1 MKVIEAK
8 ENVRIQE
15 ENKTLATIT
24 FQNLFRM
31 YKKLSGMTGTAK
43 TEEAEFND
51 IYNLDVVEI
60 PTNKPMIRKDY
71 DDVLYSTREAKLR
84 NLVADIVERHKSGQP
99 MLIGTVSVEKSEE
112 LSAMLKK
119 KGVPHNVLNAKN
131 NAREAEIVAQAGRS
145 EERRVGKECRSR
157 WSPYH

>member
-1 MKVIEAK
+1 
-8 ENVRIQE
+8 
-15 ENKTLATIT
+15 
-24 FQNLFRM
+24 M

-84 NLVADIVERHKSGQP
+84 NLVAEYS
-99 MLIGTVSVEKSEE
+99 
-112 LSAMLKK
+112 
-119 KGVPHNVLNAKN
+119 
-131 NAREAEIVAQAGRS
+131 
-145 EERRVGKECRSR
+145 
-157 WSPYH
+157 

>member
-1 MKVIEAK
+1 
-8 ENVRIQE
+8 
-15 ENKTLATIT
+15 
-24 FQNLFRM
+24 
-31 YKKLSGMTGTAK
+31 MTGTAK

-99 MLIGTVSVEKSEE
+99 MLIGTVSVEK
-112 LSAMLKK
+112 
-119 KGVPHNVLNAKN
+119 
-131 NAREAEIVAQAGRS
+131 ARSFPQ
-145 EERRVGKECRSR
+145 C
-157 WSPYH
+157 